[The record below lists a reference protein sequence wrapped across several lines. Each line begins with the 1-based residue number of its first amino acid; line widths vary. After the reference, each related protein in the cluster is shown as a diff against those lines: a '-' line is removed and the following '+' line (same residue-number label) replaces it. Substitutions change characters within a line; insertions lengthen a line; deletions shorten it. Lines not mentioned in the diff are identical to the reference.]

1 MDNYQYTLLFV
12 DDEQSI
18 LNSMRRLFRNDNY
31 KILLATSGA
40 EGLEVLK
47 ENEVSVIISDQRM
60 PGMTGSQFLA
70 QSKFE
75 APHAIRI
82 LLTGYS
88 DIEDAVQSINEGQI
102 FRYLN
107 KPWDEMDLNHTV
119 LQALVFHDLSR
130 RNEVLANDLK
140 SKNQAL
146 QIEVETLQG
155 GSGTGPAATADL
167 QRLQNENV
175 QLRQALAQ
183 RDQLLRSWQ
192 QHLHK
197 VLGPLDNGNEK

>member
-1 MDNYQYTLLFV
+1 MENYQYTLLFV
-12 DDEQSI
+12 DDEKSI
-18 LNSMRRLFRNDNY
+18 LTSMRRLFRNDNY
-31 KILLATSGA
+31 KILLANSGA

-47 ENEVSVIISDQRM
+47 ENDVSVIISDQRM

-107 KPWDEMDLNHTV
+107 KPWDEMDLKHTV

-140 SKNQAL
+140 SKNENL
-146 QIEVETLQG
+146 QTQVETLQAN
-155 GSGTGPAATADL
+155 SGTAATGDL
-167 QRLQNENV
+167 QKLQNENA

-197 VLGPLDNGNEK
+197 VLGPLDTTDQ